1 LVAHL
6 VIAKE
11 DHLALMETVPDLVT
25 VMDTVEAHV
34 VVMRRVELQLISSR
48 LSKEVVVGLVLAV
61 VQAVTV
67 QQHHLVQGSLEKFVV
82 ILRRWKDSFVF
93 CSSSVCVMQ
102 IWNL

>member
-1 LVAHL
+1 VVVPLVAHL

-48 LSKEVVVGLVLAV
+48 LSK
-61 VQAVTV
+61 
-67 QQHHLVQGSLEKFVV
+67 
-82 ILRRWKDSFVF
+82 
-93 CSSSVCVMQ
+93 
-102 IWNL
+102 